1 MSEHRERGLA
11 GHGGHGGA
19 CSRLE
24 PFWHTYCSRGGTGG
38 FSTFH
43 RACWRED
50 KASTARRSSMLD
62 WPRRRS
68 CSGEVR
74 RGAVAA
80 NSKFDHGGC
89 RITPPT
95 ALEGAGVVARCYAR
109 GIALQHCGGRAG
121 RDELAAAMSPE
132 QSEVGEVERECE

>member
-1 MSEHRERGLA
+1 MSGHRERGLA

-19 CSRLE
+19 RSRLE
-24 PFWHTYCSRGGTGG
+24 PFRHTYCSRGGTGG

-43 RACWRED
+43 RTRWRED

-68 CSGEVR
+68 YSGEVR
-74 RGAVAA
+74 RVRWRRTQ
-80 NSKFDHGGC
+80 NSTTVVVESLHQS
-89 RITPPT
+89 
-95 ALEGAGVVARCYAR
+95 ALEGAGVVARCYA
-109 GIALQHCGGRAG
+109 GEIALQYCGGGAG

-132 QSEVGEVERECE
+132 QSEVGER